1 MRSLKTPTFRWLTG
15 NRAFQTATGPAGDAG
30 GWCNCTG
37 ICYWVGM
44 LAVEERPVIEAARR
58 NLSVC
63 VLDEQSN
70 QADLTTAR
78 LQKAGFPAVGT
89 THPEDALQTVRA
101 GACRVVVA
109 DVKTPGTDGLKFL
122 EKTLQCD
129 PGMFV
134 VLVRGYYSVDAAIKE
149 IKNGAYNTL

>member
-1 MRSLKTPTFRWLTG
+1 
-15 NRAFQTATGPAGDAG
+15 
-30 GWCNCTG
+30 
-37 ICYWVGM
+37 M

-101 GACRVVVA
+101 GRVPGSSGGCEDAGNRRLEVSGKNSA
-109 DVKTPGTDGLKFL
+109 MRSRDVRGAGDGLL
-122 EKTLQCD
+122 LGGCRD
-129 PGMFV
+129 
-134 VLVRGYYSVDAAIKE
+134 
-149 IKNGAYNTL
+149 